1 MDPIQLDWIGWK
13 IVDFCRCFS
22 GVVLNYFGHRLN
34 FPDYKSKPSLTIF
47 TENIIKECKL
57 HPFVMDY
64 GEKHCFDFMKCN
76 TIFFENLTRTT
87 RNRRFLE
94 IQIDVASIQQREL

>member
-1 MDPIQLDWIGWK
+1 MTKKANLIDNIQN
-13 IVDFCRCFS
+13 V
-22 GVVLNYFGHRLN
+22 
-34 FPDYKSKPSLTIF
+34 
-47 TENIIKECKL
+47 IKECKL

-76 TIFFENLTRTT
+76 TIFFENLTRSS

>member
-1 MDPIQLDWIGWK
+1 
-13 IVDFCRCFS
+13 
-22 GVVLNYFGHRLN
+22 
-34 FPDYKSKPSLTIF
+34 
-47 TENIIKECKL
+47 
-57 HPFVMDY
+57 MDY

-94 IQIDVASIQQREL
+94 IQIDVAFIQQREL